1 MATAAPAP
9 RTRRARSADPWRETA
24 VIDARAP
31 RFNQAVVGIVALAG
45 ALLGWPV
52 LWALMALQ
60 LFLGLT
66 LGRRFCLTCLAYY
79 ELIQPRLGEGELE
92 DSRPPRLAN
101 MMGTAFL
108 GAAALAWWLGSP
120 TVGTVLGALVAALAL
135 LAAVTNF
142 CTGCEIY
149 KLSARLRGISPRH
162 HDRIDTADLPAATGG
177 SGSSEKLFVEFT
189 HPLCSECQEW
199 ERRLSGEPEALVK
212 VDVRERPD
220 LARKYGIAVVP
231 TVLSVAADGTV
242 LERLAP

>member
-1 MATAAPAP
+1 MSVAIEGAGKG
-9 RTRRARSADPWRETA
+9 RTADPWRDTG

-45 ALLGWPV
+45 VLLGWPV
-52 LWALMALQ
+52 LWALMGLQ

-66 LGRRFCLTCLAYY
+66 LGRRFCLTCLTYY
-79 ELIQPRLGEGELE
+79 ELIQPHLGEGELE

-149 KLSARLRGISPRH
+149 RLSARLRGISPRH
-162 HDRIDTADLPAATGG
+162 HDRIDTADLPGASVA
-177 SGSSEKLFVEFT
+177 ENVFVEFT

-199 ERRLSGEPEALVK
+199 ERRLSGVPAPLV
-212 VDVRERPD
+212 
-220 LARKYGIAVVP
+220 
-231 TVLSVAADGTV
+231 
-242 LERLAP
+242 

>member
-1 MATAAPAP
+1 MLAQTENQRRP
-9 RTRRARSADPWRETA
+9 RTADPWRDTD

-31 RFNQAVVGIVALAG
+31 RVNQAVVGVVALAG
-45 ALLGWPV
+45 VVLGWPV
-52 LWALMALQ
+52 LWALMGLQ

-79 ELIQPRLGEGELE
+79 GLIQPRLGEGELE

-101 MMGTAFL
+101 MTGTAFL

-162 HDRIDTADLPAATGG
+162 HDRIDAADLPAN
-177 SGSSEKLFVEFT
+177 SPERLFVEFT

-199 ERRLSGEPEALVK
+199 ERRLAGDGTLVK
-212 VDVRERPD
+212 LDVRERPD

-231 TVLSVAADGTV
+231 TVLAVAGDGEV

>member
-1 MATAAPAP
+1 MATVARAE
-9 RTRRARSADPWRETA
+9 RTRRPRTADPWHDTD

-31 RFNQAVVGIVALAG
+31 RFNQAVVGVVALAG

-60 LFLGLT
+60 LALGLT

-92 DSRPPRLAN
+92 DARPPRLAN
-101 MMGTAFL
+101 VMGASFL

-135 LAAVTNF
+135 LAAVTSF

-162 HDRIDTADLPAATGG
+162 HDRIDTADLPADAPAR
-177 SGSSEKLFVEFT
+177 LFVEFT

-199 ERRLSGEPEALVK
+199 ERRLTGKGALVK
-212 VDVRERPD
+212 LDVHERPD

-231 TVLSVAADGTV
+231 TVLAVAADGEV